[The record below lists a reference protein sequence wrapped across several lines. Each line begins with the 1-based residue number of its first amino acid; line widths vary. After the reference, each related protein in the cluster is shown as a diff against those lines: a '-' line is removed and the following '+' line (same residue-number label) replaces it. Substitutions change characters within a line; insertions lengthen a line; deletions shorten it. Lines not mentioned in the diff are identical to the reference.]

1 LSEALRERIER
12 VRRIERI
19 HIDRDE
25 DFDFDFDEMRFD
37 FDEMRF
43 ELGALDDLQ
52 LNFEDLELELQ
63 ELDGVFGIE
72 FQERI
77 EEEMRRVEERLE
89 KRRNEE
95 IGR

>member
-1 LSEALRERIER
+1 LER
-12 VRRIERI
+12 
-19 HIDRDE
+19 
-25 DFDFDFDEMRFD
+25 
-37 FDEMRF
+37 
-43 ELGALDDLQ
+43 
-52 LNFEDLELELQ
+52 Q